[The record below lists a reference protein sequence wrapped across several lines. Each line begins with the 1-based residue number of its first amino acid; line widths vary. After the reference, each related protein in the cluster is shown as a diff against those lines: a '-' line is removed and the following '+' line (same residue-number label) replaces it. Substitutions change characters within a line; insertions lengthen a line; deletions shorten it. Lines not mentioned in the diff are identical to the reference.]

1 MKRKSSTL
9 DDFDSQYCNRN
20 CINCSTFFLAT
31 AMPPFGRTMKIFYRR
46 LYIKRCV
53 FCHFLARIVKF
64 NNVWW
69 SFVFPNFRKTG
80 EFAVSIEHSEAK
92 SVSASGGRSL
102 RPPDPRPGALPLDP
116 AGGSPQTPVI
126 GLRSTRS
133 PWPPLPNPK
142 YATGYLPSIF
152 PFPYPSSLFLPIT
165 LPPSHCPSPSPS
177 VFPFLFPLSHLFPL
191 NLLHPLF
198 LPLQFFLTL
207 SSSPFSFPFP
217 FLSPFSFR
225 FPFYSQITNNTGIT
239 LFDFL
244 QV

>member
-69 SFVFPNFRKTG
+69 SFVFPNFRKKG
-80 EFAVSIEHSEAK
+80 EFAVSIEHSGAK

-102 RPPDPRPGALPLDP
+102 PETETLFASKCWMETANSPIFLKFGNTKDYQTWLNFAIL
-116 AGGSPQTPVI
+116 AGKWQKT
-126 GLRSTRS
+126 
-133 PWPPLPNPK
+133 
-142 YATGYLPSIF
+142 
-152 PFPYPSSLFLPIT
+152 
-165 LPPSHCPSPSPS
+165 
-177 VFPFLFPLSHLFPL
+177 HLF
-191 NLLHPLF
+191 
-198 LPLQFFLTL
+198 
-207 SSSPFSFPFP
+207 
-217 FLSPFSFR
+217 
-225 FPFYSQITNNTGIT
+225 I
-239 LFDFL
+239 
-244 QV
+244 